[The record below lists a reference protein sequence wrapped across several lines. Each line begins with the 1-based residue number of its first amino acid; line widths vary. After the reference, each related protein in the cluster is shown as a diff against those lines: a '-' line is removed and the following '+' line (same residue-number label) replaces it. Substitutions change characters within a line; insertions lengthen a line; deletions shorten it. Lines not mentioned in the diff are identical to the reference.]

1 MTVCSPIKDL
11 STINNIKQLFT
22 SKNMTRELLLFE
34 LAINTGLNLKDLLAL
49 KVKDVKNKHYI
60 VNDGK
65 TFPINDYFRNAI
77 ARFVK
82 KRNPDDFLF
91 QGRIH
96 KPIDRT
102 AIFHSFRAICD
113 ELALPESISVASW
126 RKTFAYHHYLKYK
139 DLSYLQWLFNQTSVI
154 LTLKFIG
161 VEENMNLRFREG
173 VGL

>member
-11 STINNIKQLFT
+11 STINNIKQLFA

-77 ARFVK
+77 ASFVK
-82 KRNPDDFLF
+82 KKKS
-91 QGRIH
+91 GRL
-96 KPIDRT
+96 
-102 AIFHSFRAICD
+102 SFSR
-113 ELALPESISVASW
+113 ENS
-126 RKTFAYHHYLKYK
+126 
-139 DLSYLQWLFNQTSVI
+139 QTY
-154 LTLKFIG
+154 
-161 VEENMNLRFREG
+161 
-173 VGL
+173 

>member
-1 MTVCSPIKDL
+1 MIESFDYIADEKTKMLVIGSMPGVA
-11 STINNIKQLFT
+11 S
-22 SKNMTRELLLFE
+22 
-34 LAINTGLNLKDLLAL
+34 LNAQQYYAHPRN
-49 KVKDVKNKHYI
+49 VFWRIMADVF
-60 VNDGK
+60 NDGK
-65 TFPINDYFRNAI
+65 TFPLNDYFRNAI